1 LGDDVSPR
9 DRRRRLTKARDK
21 ICYHRRRNA
30 EARHFH
36 TKKRK
41 AVLRALGIEL
51 RSLRRCP
58 LVI

>member
-1 LGDDVSPR
+1 MGDDVSPGEKR
-9 DRRRRLTKARDK
+9 SRLTKARDK

-41 AVLRALGIEL
+41 AVLHALGIDL
-51 RSLRRCP
+51 RSVRRCP